1 MSGPTDDAVG
11 DLAPERSPDPARD
24 QARPE
29 LSVVIPAYDAEA
41 TLGVQ
46 LGALLAQRPDWP
58 WEVIVSDNGSTD
70 GTRRLV
76 AEWAERMPELRLVDA
91 SARRGPSAARNI
103 AVAQARADALAFCDA
118 DDMVADG
125 WVEAVH
131 RALGEHE
138 FVAGPFEGDRLNAGL
153 TSSVSWTAQ
162 ADRLTV
168 KPGLEQFVTAG
179 SGNMGVRKAVFD
191 EVGGFYEGARTAE
204 DDDFCIRVQLAGH
217 DLVFDPDIVLHV
229 RRRDGLRNI
238 ARQSFAYG
246 AGERWL
252 SRRYALLY
260 AQAPTASAGPEA
272 PAGGEGTAPGAAGV
286 PADPSAHTAGSPLAA
301 LARRAGSIAARAG
314 AFARK
319 AVRKASTIRRPGD
332 LSDLVWRVSW
342 DAGWRF
348 GRVPEAPPI
357 VPPPTWGQGSS

>member
-1 MSGPTDDAVG
+1 MSTPTGA
-11 DLAPERSPDPARD
+11 

-29 LSVVIPAYDAEA
+29 LSVIIPAYDAQE

-46 LGALLAQRPDWP
+46 LGALLAQRPAWP
-58 WEVIVSDNGSTD
+58 WEVIVSDNGSSD

-76 AEWAERMPELRLVDA
+76 GEWTERMPELRLVDA

-103 AVAQARADALAFCDA
+103 AVAQARAQALAFCDA

-125 WVEAVH
+125 WVEAMH
-131 RALGEHE
+131 RALAEHE
-138 FVAGPFEGDRLNAGL
+138 FVAGPFEGSRLNAGL
-153 TSSVSWTAQ
+153 TSSVTWTAQ
-162 ADRLTV
+162 TDRLTV

-179 SGNMGVRKAVFD
+179 SGNMGVRTAVFD

-252 SRRYALLY
+252 SHRYALLY
-260 AQAPTASAGPEA
+260 AQAPRTTGTSEPPVTAVVAGSA
-272 PAGGEGTAPGAAGV
+272 PAESAQRAGV
-286 PADPSAHTAGSPLAA
+286 TGSLAA
-301 LARRAGSIAARAG
+301 VARRGRVFAVRGGS
-314 AFARK
+314 FVRK
-319 AVRKASTIRRPGD
+319 ALRKASTIRRPGD
-332 LSDLVWRVSW
+332 LSDLVWRLAWS
-342 DAGWRF
+342 AGWRF
-348 GRVPEAPPI
+348 GRVPAAPPI
-357 VPPPTWGQGSS
+357 VPPPTWRQDAS

>member
-1 MSGPTDDAVG
+1 MST
-11 DLAPERSPDPARD
+11 PAGA

-29 LSVVIPAYDAEA
+29 LSVIIPAYDAEA

-46 LGALLAQRPDWP
+46 LGALLAQRPAWP
-58 WEVIVSDNGSTD
+58 WEVIVSDNGSSD

-76 AEWAERMPELRLVDA
+76 QEWTGRMPELRLVDA

-103 AVAQARADALAFCDA
+103 AVAQARSVALAFCDA

-125 WVEAVH
+125 WVEAMH
-131 RALGEHE
+131 RALSEHE
-138 FVAGPFEGDRLNAGL
+138 FVAGPFEGARLNADL
-153 TSSVSWTAQ
+153 TSSVTWTAQ
-162 ADRLTV
+162 TDRLTV

-179 SGNMGVRKAVFD
+179 SGNMGVRTAVFD

-252 SRRYALLY
+252 SHRYELLY
-260 AQAPTASAGPEA
+260 AQSPSTTGDDEPTGGRADSAPVEDVQ
-272 PAGGEGTAPGAAGV
+272 PAGVAGRL
-286 PADPSAHTAGSPLAA
+286 TG
-301 LARRAGSIAARAG
+301 LARRGRAIAVRGGS
-314 AFARK
+314 FVRK
-319 AVRKASTIRRPGD
+319 ALRKASTIRRPGD
-332 LSDLVWRVSW
+332 LSDLVWRLSW
-342 DAGWRF
+342 SAGWTF
-348 GRVPEAPPI
+348 GRVPAAPPI
-357 VPPPTWGQGSS
+357 VPPPSWRQKQP

>member
-1 MSGPTDDAVG
+1 MSTPTGAG
-11 DLAPERSPDPARD
+11 
-24 QARPE
+24 ARPE
-29 LSVVIPAYDAEA
+29 LSVIIPAYDAEA

-46 LGALLAQRPDWP
+46 LGALLAQRPAWP
-58 WEVIVSDNGSTD
+58 WEVIVSDNGSSD

-76 AEWAERMPELRLVDA
+76 AEWTERMPELRLVDA

-103 AVAQARADALAFCDA
+103 AVAQARSEALAFCDA

-131 RALGEHE
+131 RALSEHE
-138 FVAGPFEGDRLNAGL
+138 FVAGPFEGARLNAGL
-153 TSSVSWTAQ
+153 TSAVSWTAQ
-162 ADRLTV
+162 TDRLTV

-179 SGNMGVRKAVFD
+179 SGNMGVRTAVFD

-217 DLVFDPDIVLHV
+217 DLVFDRDIVLHV

-260 AQAPTASAGPEA
+260 AQAPQH
-272 PAGGEGTAPGAAGV
+272 AGGDPATAAPSSEAAGAEVTGGAAGTT
-286 PADPSAHTAGSPLAA
+286 ATGAGSTTGTGTGSRVSA
-301 LARRAGSIAARAG
+301 LARRGRTFVVRG
-314 AFARK
+314 ASFARK
-319 AVRKASTIRRPGD
+319 AVRKASTVRRPGD
-332 LSDLVWRVSW
+332 LSDLVWRLSW

-348 GRVPEAPPI
+348 GRIPEAPPI
-357 VPPPTWGQGSS
+357 VPPPSWRRDAT

>member
-1 MSGPTDDAVG
+1 MTTPPSTTD
-11 DLAPERSPDPARD
+11 
-24 QARPE
+24 RPE
-29 LSVVIPAYDAEA
+29 LSVIIPAYDAES

-46 LGALLAQRPDWP
+46 LDALLAQRPAWP
-58 WEVIVSDNGSTD
+58 WEVIVSDNGPSD

-76 AEWAERMPELRLVDA
+76 QERAARMPELRLVDA

-103 AVAQARADALAFCDA
+103 AVGQARAAALAFCDA

-138 FVAGPFEGDRLNAGL
+138 FVAGPFEGARLNSDL
-153 TSSVSWTAQ
+153 KSSVTWTAQ
-162 ADRLTV
+162 TDRLTV

-191 EVGGFYEGARTAE
+191 EVGGFFEGARTAE

-217 DLVFDPDIVLHV
+217 DLVFVPDIVLHV
-229 RRRDGLRNI
+229 RRRDGLRNV

-252 SRRYALLY
+252 SRRYSLLLGD
-260 AQAPTASAGPEA
+260 ASAPVQDA
-272 PAGGEGTAPGAAGV
+272 PSTGAV
-286 PADPSAHTAGSPLAA
+286 PDPSSGDSSPSRERADGAVDRLAA
-301 LARRAGSIAARAG
+301 LARRGRALVVRG
-314 AFARK
+314 VGFVGKAF
-319 AVRKASTIRRPGD
+319 RKASTVRHPGD

-342 DAGWRF
+342 SAGWRF
-348 GRVPEAPPI
+348 GHVPPAPPI
-357 VPPPTWGQGSS
+357 VPPAHWNEGRS

>member
-1 MSGPTDDAVG
+1 MSTPTGA
-11 DLAPERSPDPARD
+11 

-29 LSVVIPAYDAEA
+29 LSVIIPAYDAEA

-46 LGALLAQRPDWP
+46 LGALLAQRPAWP
-58 WEVIVSDNGSTD
+58 WEVIVSDNGSND

-76 AEWAERMPELRLVDA
+76 QEWTGRMPELRLVDA

-103 AVAQARADALAFCDA
+103 AVAQARSRALAFCDA

-125 WVEAVH
+125 WVEAMH
-131 RALGEHE
+131 RALAEHE
-138 FVAGPFEGDRLNAGL
+138 FVAGPFEGSRLNADL
-153 TSSVSWTAQ
+153 TSSVTWTAQ
-162 ADRLTV
+162 TDRLTV

-179 SGNMGVRKAVFD
+179 SGNMGVRTAVFD

-238 ARQSFAYG
+238 ARQSVAYG

-252 SRRYALLY
+252 SHRYALLY
-260 AQAPTASAGPEA
+260 AQAPRKTGDGEPTGDDELTGDHARADSAPGEDTL
-272 PAGGEGTAPGAAGV
+272 PAGVVGRLRG
-286 PADPSAHTAGSPLAA
+286 
-301 LARRAGSIAARAG
+301 LARRGRVFAVRGGS
-314 AFARK
+314 FVRK
-319 AVRKASTIRRPGD
+319 AFRKASTIRRPGD
-332 LSDLVWRVSW
+332 LSDLVWRLSW
-342 DAGWRF
+342 SAGWKF
-348 GRVPEAPPI
+348 GRVPAAPPI
-357 VPPPTWGQGSS
+357 VPPPSWRQDAS

>member
-1 MSGPTDDAVG
+1 MSTPTGAQD
-11 DLAPERSPDPARD
+11 
-24 QARPE
+24 RPE
-29 LSVVIPAYDAEA
+29 LSVIIPAYDAEA

-46 LGALLAQRPDWP
+46 LGALLAQRPAWP
-58 WEVIVSDNGSTD
+58 WEVIVSDNGSSD

-76 AEWAERMPELRLVDA
+76 QEWTGRMPELRLVDA

-103 AVAQARADALAFCDA
+103 AVAQARSQALAFCDA
-118 DDMVADG
+118 DDMVAAG
-125 WVEAVH
+125 WVEAMH
-131 RALGEHE
+131 RALAEHE
-138 FVAGPFEGDRLNAGL
+138 FVAGPFEGSRLNADL
-153 TSSVSWTAQ
+153 TSSVTWTAQ
-162 ADRLTV
+162 TDRLTI

-179 SGNMGVRKAVFD
+179 SGNMGVRTAVFD

-252 SRRYALLY
+252 SHRYALLY
-260 AQAPTASAGPEA
+260 AQSPRATGDDEPTGVQADPA
-272 PAGGEGTAPGAAGV
+272 PAEDPQPAGIPGRLTG
-286 PADPSAHTAGSPLAA
+286 
-301 LARRAGSIAARAG
+301 LARRGRAIAVRGGS
-314 AFARK
+314 FVRK
-319 AVRKASTIRRPGD
+319 AFRKASTIRRPGD

-342 DAGWRF
+342 SAGWKF
-348 GRVPEAPPI
+348 GRVPAAPPI
-357 VPPPTWGQGSS
+357 VPPPSWRQDVS